1 MPQTLFAK
9 VWDAHLV
16 TKRSDGRDII
26 YIDRHIMHDLH
37 APIAMQKIVDAGRT
51 VLRPHLTWSSQDHSV
66 PILSEAELKS
76 GQGSPFNQKVRV
88 LAQKFGIRVFDIG
101 DAEQGISHVIGPEL
115 GMVLPGSTYACPDS
129 HACTVGGVGALA
141 FACGT
146 TELEHVLATQ
156 SIAMLRPKTMR
167 VNLTGKLKPGV
178 TAKDVIMRVIAQLG
192 ADGARGYAVEY
203 AGPVA
208 EALEVE
214 GRLTLCNM
222 SIEWG
227 ARTGLVA
234 PDEKTFTWLKG
245 RPYAPSGAEWDAA
258 LADWRQFKTDPG
270 AVFDK
275 EHTVECGALDPQITW
290 GTNPGQVIG
299 IGDVVPDPS
308 SVPAERRDAFNH
320 SLEYMGLKA
329 GQKIEG
335 LPVDVVFIGSCNN
348 ARISDLEE
356 VAKIVKG
363 KKLASGVRA
372 LIVPGSSA
380 VKLAAE
386 AKGYDKVFKDAG
398 FLWGASGCSMC
409 AGGEGIVATK
419 GQRVLSTTNRNFEN
433 RQGAGVRTHLVSPAM
448 AAAAAI
454 TGKITDSRAMATA

>member
-9 VWDAHLV
+9 IWEAHLV
-16 TKRSDGRDII
+16 TKRTDGRDII

-37 APIAMQKIVDAGRT
+37 APIAMQKIVDSGRT
-51 VLRPHLTWSSQDHSV
+51 VHRPDLTWSSQDHSV
-66 PILSEAELKS
+66 SIRLDRDTNAKD
-76 GQGSPFNQKVRV
+76 GSPLNQKVRV
-88 LAQKFGIRVFDIG
+88 LAKQFGIRVFDIG

-115 GMVLPGSTYACPDS
+115 GMILPGSTYACPDS
-129 HACTVGGVGALA
+129 HACTIGGLGALA
-141 FACGT
+141 FATGT

-156 SIAMLRPKTMR
+156 TIAFVRPKTMR

-178 TAKDVIMRVIAQLG
+178 TAKDVILRIISQLG
-192 ADGARGYAVEY
+192 VDGARGYVVEY

-227 ARTGLVA
+227 ARTGLIA
-234 PDEKTFTWLKG
+234 PDEKTLAWIKG
-245 RPYAPSGAEWDAA
+245 RPYAPVGAQWEAG
-258 LADWRQFKTDPG
+258 LKGWREFKTDPG
-270 AVFDK
+270 ATFDR
-275 EHTVECGALDPQITW
+275 EHTIDCSGLDPQITW

-299 IGDVVPDPS
+299 ISDLVPDPS
-308 SVPAERRDAFNH
+308 SVDPAKRDAFLH
-320 SLEYMGLKA
+320 SLDYMGLTA
-329 GQKIEG
+329 GQPIAG
-335 LPVDVVFIGSCNN
+335 LAVDVVFIGSCNN
-348 ARISDLEE
+348 ARMSDLEE
-356 VAKIVKG
+356 VAKIVRG

-380 VKLAAE
+380 VKRAAE
-386 AKGYDKVFKDAG
+386 AKGFDKVFTDAG
-398 FLWGASGCSMC
+398 FQWGSSGCSMC

-419 GQRVLSTTNRNFEN
+419 GQRVVSTTNRNFEN
-433 RQGAGVRTHLVSPAM
+433 RQGAGVRTHLVGPAM

-454 TGKITDSRAMATA
+454 TGKITDVRALAEA

>member
-1 MPQTLFAK
+1 MAQTLFAK
-9 VWDAHLV
+9 IWDAHLV
-16 TKRSDGRDII
+16 AKRSDGRDIV
-26 YIDRHIMHDLH
+26 YVDRHIMHDLH
-37 APIAMQKIVDAGRT
+37 APIAMQKIVDAGRS
-51 VLRPHLTWSSQDHSV
+51 VHRPDLTWSSQDHSV
-66 PILSEAELKS
+66 SIQPDRDVTARE
-76 GQGSPFNQKVRV
+76 GSPFNQKVRV

-101 DAEQGISHVIGPEL
+101 DSEQGISHVIGPEL
-115 GMVLPGSTYACPDS
+115 GMVFPGSTYACPDS
-129 HACTVGGVGALA
+129 HACTIGGLGALA

-146 TELEHVLATQ
+146 SELEHVLATQ

-167 VNLTGKLKPGV
+167 VTLTGKLKPGV
-178 TAKDVIMRVIAQLG
+178 TAKDVILRIIAQLG
-192 ADGARGYAVEY
+192 VDGARGYAVEY

-208 EALEVE
+208 EALEIE

-227 ARTGLVA
+227 ARTGLIA
-234 PDEKTFTWLKG
+234 PDEKTFAWLKG
-245 RPYAPSGAEWDAA
+245 RPYMPTGAEWDAA
-258 LADWRQFKTDPG
+258 LADWRQYKTDPG
-270 AVFDK
+270 AAFDK

-299 IGDVVPDPS
+299 IADVVPDPS

-335 LPVDVVFIGSCNN
+335 VPVDVVFIGSCNN
-348 ARISDLEE
+348 ARLSDLEE

-363 KKLASGVRA
+363 KKLAGGVRA
-372 LIVPGSSA
+372 IIVPGSSA
-380 VKLAAE
+380 VKRAAE
-386 AKGYDKVFKDAG
+386 AKGFDKIFKDAG
-398 FLWGASGCSMC
+398 FLWAASGCSMC
-409 AGGEGIVATK
+409 AGGEGITASK

-454 TGKITDSRAMATA
+454 TGKITDSRAIATA